1 MAMTQEEAT
10 AALVA
15 TNEVLVKVGNETD
28 ALLRE
33 IKRLEEELANA
44 GGVGGSIT
52 AALEAAVR
60 ATGQR
65 ANAIDALVAD
75 VPNPEA
81 AKRK

>member
-1 MAMTQEEAT
+1 MAMTEAEAT

-15 TNEVLVKVGNETD
+15 TNETLVKVGNETD

-52 AALEAAVR
+52 AELEAAVR
-60 ATGQR
+60 ATGAR
-65 ANAIDALVAD
+65 ANAIDQLVED
-75 VPNPEA
+75 VPNPE
-81 AKRK
+81 KKK